1 MEHIC
6 PYCNQQCMSS
16 MQKLFIGPANSI
28 GCKSCGKPVSI
39 AWKHVIWTLVP
50 VIMMLFLMRLFEF
63 GPLAIMITGTI
74 GGSIVSMAY
83 LKLAPLKK
91 DQIKEG
97 L

>member
-1 MEHIC
+1 
-6 PYCNQQCMSS
+6 MSS
-16 MQKLFIGPANSI
+16 LQKLFIGPANSI
-28 GCKSCGKPVSI
+28 GCKSCGKPLSI

-50 VIMMLFLMRLFEF
+50 VVMMLFLMRLFEF

>member
-1 MEHIC
+1 
-6 PYCNQQCMSS
+6 MSS
-16 MQKLFIGPANSI
+16 LQKLFIGPANSI

-39 AWKHVIWTLVP
+39 TWKHALWTMIP
-50 VIMMLFLMRLFEF
+50 VVMLLFLMRFFEF
-63 GPLAIMITGTI
+63 GALAIMIMGTI
-74 GGSIVSMAY
+74 GGSIVSVAY